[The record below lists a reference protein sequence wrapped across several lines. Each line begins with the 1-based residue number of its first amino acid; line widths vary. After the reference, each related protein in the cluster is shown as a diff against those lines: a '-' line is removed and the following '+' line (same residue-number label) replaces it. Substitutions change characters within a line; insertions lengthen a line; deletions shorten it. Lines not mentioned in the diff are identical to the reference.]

1 MPNHSRLAVLGV
13 AVLAGLAQAAP
24 AQDRNK
30 QTASNKKLYCWNQ
43 NGQRICSDTLPPE
56 AVNQA
61 RDEFNA
67 RSGLRS
73 AEVERALDAD
83 ERAAAAVSEAQ
94 QRADE
99 AAEQTRKRT
108 DQAMLMSYQSEDDLR
123 RVFGERTAII
133 DNNVRTARYN
143 VTSLRDG
150 LVTLLRS
157 AGERELAG
165 QKVGDK
171 LAGDIR
177 QRHAELLAQQRLQA
191 GFERQRQ
198 ELDGEIGEILQRYRA
213 LKGVPADAVEP
224 PAGG

>member
-1 MPNHSRLAVLGV
+1 MRSNQSRRAALGAALAACM
-13 AVLAGLAQAAP
+13 AVPAA
-24 AQDRNK
+24 AQDK
-30 QTASNKKLYCWNQ
+30 PAANKKLYCWNQ
-43 NGQRICSDTLPPE
+43 DGQRICSDTLPPE

-73 AEVERALDAD
+73 AEVERALNAE
-83 ERAAAAVSEAQ
+83 ERAAAAAAEAQ
-94 QRADE
+94 RRADE

-108 DQAMLMSYQSEDDLR
+108 DQAMLMSYQTEDDLR
-123 RVFGERTAII
+123 RVFNERTTII

-143 VTSLRDG
+143 VASLREG

-165 QKVGDK
+165 QKVSDK

-177 QRHAELLAQQRLQA
+177 QRHAALVWQQQMQA
-191 GFERQRQ
+191 NFERQRR
-198 ELDGEIGEILQRYRA
+198 ELDGEIDGILQRYRA
-213 LKGVPADAVEP
+213 LKGAS
-224 PAGG
+224 AGIPDVTARG